1 MKFNLSIIPKKKVSV
16 SDIKQYLVDEY
27 KNNNELQKQIYKL
40 KDELKEKVTIQIKY
54 ETALVT
60 LDEFKQRLKTKNER
74 INELDSQIKV
84 LNQKI
89 KTITDERNSKIL
101 DYKKLN
107 KMYDNLNTK
116 FDKAVAKEL
125 DIRFKTFITSKIDK
139 VNNLKGHIK
148 KEDIVQILG
157 GNK

>member
-60 LDEFKQRLKTKNER
+60 LYEFKQRLKTKNER

>member
-27 KNNNELQKQIYKL
+27 KNNDELQKQIYKL

-84 LNQKI
+84 LNRKI